1 MANKPVIGI
10 VGGVGAGKSTVA
22 AEFGK
27 LGCTVISA
35 DELNH
40 QILRR
45 PEVVEQV
52 RQWWGPGVLDSQG
65 QIDRQKVGKI
75 VFDDQK
81 SLDQLT
87 GLVHPL
93 IGRRQEELMAGAQE
107 DPDVVAI
114 VLDVPLL
121 IETGQRE
128 MCDFLVFVETS
139 EAVRR
144 ARLRNKGDWG
154 PDRAKKVEKLQL
166 ALDIKARMSD
176 YRVQNNS
183 GAPDVAPQVASLLS
197 MIVGPEA

>member
-1 MANKPVIGI
+1 MAKKPVIGI

-27 LGCTVISA
+27 LGCAVISA

-40 QILRR
+40 EVLRR

-52 RQWWGPGVLDSQG
+52 SRWWGPGVLDGQG
-65 QIDRQKVGKI
+65 QIDRRKVGKI
-75 VFDDQK
+75 VFEDQEA
-81 SLDQLT
+81 LDQLT

-93 IGRRQEELMAGAQE
+93 IKRRQEELMAGAQE
-107 DPDVVAI
+107 APDVVAI

-121 IETGQRE
+121 IETGQRDV
-128 MCDFLVFVETS
+128 CDFLVFVEAS
-139 EAVRR
+139 EGIRR
-144 ARLRNKGDWG
+144 ARLQNKADWG
-154 PDRAKKVEKLQL
+154 PDRAKKVENLQL

-176 YRVQNNS
+176 YKVQNNS
-183 GAPDVAPQVASLLS
+183 GVPDVAPQVVSLLS